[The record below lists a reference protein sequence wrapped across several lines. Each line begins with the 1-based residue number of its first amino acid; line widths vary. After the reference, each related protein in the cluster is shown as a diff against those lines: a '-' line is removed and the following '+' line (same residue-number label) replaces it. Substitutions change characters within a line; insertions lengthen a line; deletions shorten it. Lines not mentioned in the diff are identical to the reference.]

1 MKASF
6 SHFSTFWEYLMQLKP
21 KDSKCFHKKEA
32 KNIRKLHFG
41 FFCPAILKYSS
52 SNVLLRK
59 ENIVAQKCKTSQIA
73 LKILKI
79 LRKKSVVASNSWRT
93 CNFRKKQT
101 PPQFFLWEFSQS
113 WITTIFKKSQNRL
126 RLVWF

>member
-1 MKASF
+1 
-6 SHFSTFWEYLMQLKP
+6 MQLKP
-21 KDSKCFHKKEA
+21 KDSKYFHKKEA

-93 CNFRKKQT
+93 RSFVGV
-101 PPQFFLWEFSQS
+101 FSILNNNYFQE
-113 WITTIFKKSQNRL
+113 IAKSAAS
-126 RLVWF
+126 RLVLTNFPACI